1 MISSMTAYAAAEE
14 ATDQVAITV
23 ELRAVNSRHLDVVV
37 RLPGRLACLEDRVK
51 STISGRVNRGRVD
64 THIRVHDFGDAA
76 AAFEVDTARAGALL
90 EALDALKQSFGL
102 AGTPSLDLLAGT
114 PGIIKPAE
122 VPVESEPFW
131 PVMEACLERALDDL
145 AAMRRQEG
153 AFLETDINKRLDAI
167 AGRLDRI
174 DRDASDLLPVYQQ
187 RLTERIQTLT
197 GGAVDIDP
205 ARIAQ
210 EAAFLAD
217 RSDICEEVVRA
228 RSHLV
233 QWRQLMAGD
242 APAGRKLNFLIQ
254 ELNREFNTMGA
265 KVGKADLAHV
275 IVDVKADL
283 EKLREQVQ
291 NIE

>member
-1 MISSMTAYAAAEE
+1 MISSMTAYAAAEQ
-14 ATDQVAITV
+14 ANDQVAITI
-23 ELRAVNSRHLDVVV
+23 EMRSVNSRHLDVVV
-37 RLPGRLACLEDRVK
+37 RMPGRLASLEDRVK
-51 STISGRVNRGRVD
+51 SVISGRVSRGRVD
-64 THIRVHDFGDAA
+64 AHISVRDSGDTA
-76 AAFEVDTARAGALL
+76 AAFEVDTARARALL
-90 EALDALKQSFGL
+90 EALNALKQGFGL
-102 AGTPSLDLLAGT
+102 AGAPNLDLLAGT

-122 VPVESEPFW
+122 SPVEADTYW
-131 PVMEACLERALDDL
+131 PVMEACLEQSLDDMV
-145 AAMRRQEG
+145 AMRRQEG
-153 AFLETDINKRLDAI
+153 AFLETDINQRLDAI
-167 AGRLDRI
+167 AERLDTI
-174 DRDASDLLPVYQQ
+174 DEGASDLLPVYQQ

-197 GGAVDIDP
+197 GGSVEIDP
-205 ARIAQ
+205 ARVAQ

-228 RSHLV
+228 RSHLE

-275 IVDVKADL
+275 IVDVKAEL